1 MRVRIGGKVRN
12 LRAVWYERGAVRII
26 DQRALPHRVRLL
38 ALRDHKAVA
47 DAIRTMAVRGAPS
60 IGATAAYG
68 LAQAKLQRQDLD
80 RVAALLRKTR
90 PTAYDLF
97 YALDWM
103 RNALGSQ
110 PPIEAADAYA
120 EQIIEQ
126 CRAIG
131 KVGAPLLK
139 DGARI
144 LTHCNAGALATVD
157 VGTSLAPIRV
167 AHDAGRSLFV
177 YVDETRPRLQGAKL
191 TAWELLQEGIPH
203 AVISDNAAGH
213 FLKKDVD
220 IVIVGADRITQSGD
234 FANKIGTYEKAVV
247 AHANKVPFY
256 VAAPLSTF
264 DFSLKDGSAI
274 PIEERGS
281 DEVLSIGRERLA
293 PRGSPARNPAFDVTP
308 RQYVTGF
315 ITDRGILR
323 PTELRRLRP
332 PSRRR

>member
-1 MRVRIGGKVRN
+1 MRVRIDGKVRD
-12 LRAVWYERGAVRII
+12 LRAVWYERGAIRII
-26 DQRALPHRVRLL
+26 DQRVLPHSVKLL
-38 ALRDHKAVA
+38 ALRDHRAVA
-47 DAIRTMAVRGAPS
+47 AAIKTMAVRGAPS

-68 LAQAKLQRQDLD
+68 LAQAKLQHQDLD
-80 RVAALLRKTR
+80 QVAELLRRTR

-97 YALDWM
+97 YALSWM
-103 RNALGSQ
+103 RAALETQ

-120 EQIIEQ
+120 EQIVAQ

-167 AHDAGRSLFV
+167 AHDAGRALFV
-177 YVDETRPRLQGAKL
+177 YVDETRPRLQGARL

-213 FLKKDVD
+213 YLKHDVD
-220 IVIVGADRITQSGD
+220 LVLVGADRITASGD

-264 DFSLKDGSAI
+264 DFSLRDGRAI
-274 PIEERGS
+274 PIEERAGE
-281 DEVLSIGRERLA
+281 EVLQVGRERLA

-308 RQYVTGF
+308 RRYVTGF

-323 PTELRRLRP
+323 PAELRRLR
-332 PSRRR
+332 SQKRVC